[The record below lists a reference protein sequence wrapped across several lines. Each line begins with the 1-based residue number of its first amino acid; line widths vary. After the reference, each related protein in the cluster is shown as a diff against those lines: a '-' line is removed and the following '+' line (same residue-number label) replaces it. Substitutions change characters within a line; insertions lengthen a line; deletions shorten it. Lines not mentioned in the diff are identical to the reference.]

1 MHLAE
6 QLGAKIET
14 VCGDDIPF
22 LIAEYAKNSGISKI
36 VTGRSVPSRSFFH
49 KPTFTDKLAV
59 YAPDI
64 DIYIIP
70 DNKMEKEKQKLRR
83 SVDHTM
89 TIKNMLSALGCL
101 LLSTVIGFVFYEMK
115 FSDTNII
122 TVYILGVM
130 ITAIITSSWTI
141 SFLQSAASVV
151 VFNYFFTDPRFS
163 LDTYDPGYPIT
174 FVISFIAAL
183 ITSNIALKM
192 KTQARELAKL
202 AYRTKIIKAD

>member
-49 KPTFTDKLAV
+49 KPTFTDKLAA

-89 TIKNMLSALGCL
+89 TIKNMLSALG
-101 LLSTVIGFVFYEMK
+101 SP
-115 FSDTNII
+115 N
-122 TVYILGVM
+122 
-130 ITAIITSSWTI
+130 SWKNCW
-141 SFLQSAASVV
+141 AAS
-151 VFNYFFTDPRFS
+151 
-163 LDTYDPGYPIT
+163 G
-174 FVISFIAAL
+174 
-183 ITSNIALKM
+183 
-192 KTQARELAKL
+192 
-202 AYRTKIIKAD
+202 